1 MGSSFLSFLRA
12 LFHLQLRAWFPNP
25 SLLAHLYHSTTT
37 EVGIS
42 EPQGVPLCITHH
54 GWEGTCSQPCLAA
67 LAYTN
72 RVYSEMTERSRCT
85 LQSMSNTR
93 IPTPQD
99 RPFPPKQL
107 STSLLSQ
114 LGHPSC
120 VEKKFLNSGS
130 SSNLL
135 HHCPASLDAT
145 VSTRRS

>member
-1 MGSSFLSFLRA
+1 MHNSPWLGGL
-12 LFHLQLRAWFPNP
+12 
-25 SLLAHLYHSTTT
+25 
-37 EVGIS
+37 
-42 EPQGVPLCITHH
+42 
-54 GWEGTCSQPCLAA
+54 CSQPCLAA

-93 IPTPQD
+93 IPTPKD
-99 RPFPPKQL
+99 RTFPPKQL

-135 HHCPASLDAT
+135 HRCPASLYLRSPLEGHDVCSGQSSQQQTIETIASDAGAYQQRALG
-145 VSTRRS
+145 V